1 MKTNQIKCTYI
12 GNVMYND
19 IYKRELYIYK
29 HVAYNQNVY
38 ILQEKNQNLWGNP
51 PLNICEGIFLRVA
64 RISHFGQR
72 ARFRLAI
79 FRGSV
84 YPRQSK

>member
-1 MKTNQIKCTYI
+1 MCSDINVNYTHTYS
-12 GNVMYND
+12 
-19 IYKRELYIYK
+19 R
-29 HVAYNQNVY
+29 NVY
-38 ILQEKNQNLWGNP
+38 ILQKKNQNLWGNRA
-51 PLNICEGIFLRVA
+51 LNICENIPPNNSYLTFRPTSAG
-64 RISHFGQR
+64 

>member
-1 MKTNQIKCTYI
+1 MCCDI
-12 GNVMYND
+12 NVNYTQT
-19 IYKRELYIYK
+19 
-29 HVAYNQNVY
+29 ATFSQNVY
-38 ILQEKNQNLWGNP
+38 ILQKKNQNLWGNLP
-51 PLNICEGIFLRVA
+51 PNICENIPPSSSYLTFRPTSAG
-64 RISHFGQR
+64 

>member
-1 MKTNQIKCTYI
+1 MQR
-12 GNVMYND
+12 
-19 IYKRELYIYK
+19 YKRELYRLRRAVK
-29 HVAYNQNVY
+29 MFTFF
-38 ILQEKNQNLWGNP
+38 EKKNQNLWGNP
-51 PLNICEGIFLRVA
+51 PLNICENIPPSSSYLTFRPTSAG
-64 RISHFGQR
+64 